1 MNDDSR
7 IITKDLHLYTGRQ
20 ARPEDEPAIMARVA
34 VSRDLFEKAKA
45 TKARSQERQVDL
57 GVQR

>member
-1 MNDDSR
+1 MNDDNG
-7 IITKDLHLYTGRQ
+7 IITEDLHLHTGRQ
-20 ARPEDEPAIMARVA
+20 ARAEDEPAIMARVA

-45 TKARSQERQVDL
+45 VKERDRERQVDR